1 MGTYYNK
8 YPYHFGVAA
17 FSANITNLSYSID
30 DCSIFAIKCINSNDE
45 VEKKLVINS
54 VFFF

>member
-8 YPYHFGVAA
+8 YPYHFGVTA

-30 DCSIFAIKCINSNDE
+30 DCSIFAIKCI
-45 VEKKLVINS
+45 
-54 VFFF
+54 